1 MADSVVFVGFGPPV
15 RGREE
20 KAIDVFGEAVA
31 YYTSLQGGGEIE
43 SFEAVFLE
51 PHGGDLG
58 GFFLLRGDADKLSA
72 VRGSDAFGRLTTRAG
87 LVVDGLGVVS
97 GFTGEGIASQM
108 ALYQEAVADL
118 T

>member
-1 MADSVVFVGFGPPV
+1 MADSVLFVGFGPPV
-15 RGREE
+15 RGREG
-20 KAIDVFGEAVA
+20 KAVDVFGEAVA

-51 PHGGDLG
+51 AHGGDLG
-58 GFFLLRGDADKLSA
+58 GFFLLRGDADKLAS
-72 VRGSDAFGRLTTRAG
+72 VRTSDAFGRLNLRAG
-87 LVVDGLGVVS
+87 LVVENLGVVG

-108 ALYQEAVADL
+108 GLYQEAVADL